1 MWVTVLKKRLSLR
14 KQLLIILLAFIVL
27 ILGIIYFFQTNFL
40 DDFYRKSKENTLEQV
55 ADNIAYS
62 LYEEDTNSY
71 FESVG
76 LSNEVCVRIVSNNNK
91 YNNPGACILRSVD
104 SNTINSIYRDVENN
118 NGSKMFYNFVSYDG
132 FPIAREVKDM
142 LVYGK
147 SININDSPVL
157 ILVSSIITP
166 LNATISTIKSQY
178 FIIALIVVV
187 ATIIL
192 ALIISRLMIRPIKKI
207 NDESKN
213 LSKGK
218 YIGEDIKCIN
228 KEYDELNRTLI
239 EANEDILKADKA
251 KKELL
256 ANVSHD
262 LRTPLTMIEGYGE
275 MIRDIE
281 EENNEENIN
290 VIIDEAKRL
299 SYLVD
304 DLIDI
309 SRIENSKLVLH
320 KSKISLYELVSD
332 VYRQYEK
339 YCESQNV
346 FFKLDAQTS
355 LQDVYVEVD
364 VNRIK
369 QVLYNFINN
378 ALNYN
383 DKDNQEIVLGVEDN
397 DGLYRVFVKDNG
409 RGIKQEDVDNIWDRY
424 YKVDKTHVRNH
435 IGSGIG
441 LSLCKELLEAHEL
454 NYGVESVL
462 DEYSTFYF
470 EIKACN

>member
-1 MWVTVLKKRLSLR
+1 M
-14 KQLLIILLAFIVL
+14 L

-55 ADNIAYS
+55 ANNIANS
-62 LYEEDTNSY
+62 LSEEDTDYY

-91 YNNPGACILRSVD
+91 YNNPGACILRNVD
-104 SNTINSIYRDVENN
+104 NNTINGIYEDVEKN

-132 FPIAREVKDM
+132 FLIAREIKDM

-147 SININDSPVL
+147 SLNIDNSPVL
-157 ILVSSIITP
+157 ILVSSMITP

-192 ALIISRLMIRPIKKI
+192 ALIISRLMISPIKKI

-218 YIGEDIKCIN
+218 YVGEDIKCIN
-228 KEYDELNRTLI
+228 EEYDELNKTLI
-239 EANEDILKADKA
+239 KANDDILKADKA

-309 SRIENSKLVLH
+309 SRIENSKLILH
-320 KSKISLYELVSD
+320 KGKISLYELVSD
-332 VYRQYEK
+332 VYKQYDK
-339 YCESQNV
+339 YCEAQDVSFRLDAQINLQNV
-346 FFKLDAQTS
+346 F
-355 LQDVYVEVD
+355 VNVD

-383 DKDNQEIVLGVEDN
+383 DKDNQEIILGVEDN
-397 DGLYRVFVKDNG
+397 DGLYRVYVKDNG
-409 RGIKQEDVDNIWDRY
+409 KGIKQEDIDNIWDRY

-441 LSLCKELLEAHEL
+441 LSLCRELLQAHEL
-454 NYGVESVL
+454 KYGVDSVL
-462 DEYSTFYF
+462 DEYSIFYF
-470 EIKACN
+470 EIKACD